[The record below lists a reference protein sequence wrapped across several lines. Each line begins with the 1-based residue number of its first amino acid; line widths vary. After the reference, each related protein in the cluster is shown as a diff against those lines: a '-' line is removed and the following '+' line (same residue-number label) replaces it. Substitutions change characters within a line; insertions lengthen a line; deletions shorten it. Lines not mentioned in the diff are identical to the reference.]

1 MSNSPT
7 NIRNSTD
14 SGSDPSRPGLMD
26 IATRAFVPQISSLF
40 ALAAALTIGIGL
52 IMWASK
58 PDFAPI
64 YDKMGQ
70 QDAARITEVLRAQNI
85 PYQLEPGT
93 GLVTIPAS
101 RLDEVRIKLAA
112 EGLPQSGEVGIE
124 ILQQEQGLGTSRFIE
139 NARYQHALETELS
152 RTISSMRNVQ
162 TARVHLAMP
171 KQSVFI
177 RKQAKAS
184 ASVMMKMHSGRALE
198 NGQVTAIVNLVASSI
213 PYLEASQVTIVD
225 QWGRMLSSGSEEGNG
240 MMETSRQF
248 EYARQLEGMYS
259 RRIEDLLSPILGPG
273 RIRAEVNAEID
284 FSIQESTQEM
294 FEPDEAQVR
303 SEQSNEQIT
312 QGAAGAVGIPGALT
326 NQPPGAGTVDPNAAG
341 AKGGAPSSQSTQATR
356 NFELDKTITH
366 TKAATGTIQR
376 LSVAV
381 LVDNATTVN
390 EAGESVSTPM
400 TDEAIQQFTALVKQS
415 IGFNEARG
423 DTVVVMN
430 QAFQPVAPIEP
441 LAEPSLLEQP
451 WVWSMGKQLIAGLG
465 VLLLIFWLIR
475 PAMKNL
481 KSAKNQA
488 LVAATPS
495 VDAEAAA
502 KEAAAKEEQES
513 ITAKNEGST
522 DAAGN
527 SKKGADGKDAPQ
539 LPAPPEVYGD
549 ILNMARV
556 LASEDPKRVAKLMKN
571 WVGESNDG

>member
-7 NIRNSTD
+7 DAHNAMGADTNK
-14 SGSDPSRPGLMD
+14 PGLMD

-58 PDFAPI
+58 PDYAPI
-64 YDKMGQ
+64 YDKLGQ
-70 QDAARITEVLRAQNI
+70 QDAARITEVMRAQNI

-93 GLVTIPAS
+93 GLVTVPAD

-112 EGLPQSGEVGIE
+112 EGLPQSGNVGIE
-124 ILQQEQGLGTSRFIE
+124 VLQAEQGLGTSRFIE

-152 RTISSMRNVQ
+152 RTISSMRNVE

-184 ASVMMKMHSGRALE
+184 ASVMVKMFPGRALE

-225 QWGRMLSSGSEEGNG
+225 QWGRLLSSGSEQGNG

-248 EYARQLEGMYS
+248 EYARQLEALYS

-273 RIRAEVNAEID
+273 RIRAEVNADID
-284 FSIQESTQEM
+284 FSIQESTQEL
-294 FEPDEAQVR
+294 FEPDEAQIR

-312 QGAAGAVGIPGALT
+312 QGAAGAAGIPGALT
-326 NQPPGAGTVDPNAAG
+326 NQPPAAGTVDPNAAG
-341 AKGGAPSSQSTQATR
+341 GAEGGAPSSQSTQATR
-356 NFELDKTITH
+356 NYELDKTITH
-366 TKAATGTIQR
+366 TKAASGQVQR

-381 LVDNATTVN
+381 LVDNATTTN
-390 EAGESVSTPM
+390 EAGETVSTPL
-400 TDEAIQQFTALVKQS
+400 TEEEIQQFTALVKQS
-415 IGFNEARG
+415 IGFDEARG
-423 DTVVVMN
+423 DSVVVMN
-430 QAFQPVAPIEP
+430 RAFQPVAPIEP
-441 LAEPSLLEQP
+441 MPEPSLLEQP
-451 WVWSMGKQLIAGLG
+451 WIWSMGKQLIAGLG

-481 KSAKNQA
+481 KAAKQQA
-488 LVAATPS
+488 LVAATPP
-495 VDAEAAA
+495 VDPATAAA
-502 KEAAAKEEQES
+502 EQQENQEG
-513 ITAKNEGST
+513 ITAQNEGTSAEST
-522 DAAGN
+522 NKNGANAD
-527 SKKGADGKDAPQ
+527 SKDGTPQ

-556 LASEDPKRVAKLMKN
+556 LADEDPKRVAKLMKN